1 MIKNSIFSTVLMASA
16 ISLVNLSAHAN
27 TFAIQLT
34 ASDFV
39 NLSDNG
45 VAAPTDPLTGVITY
59 EATGINNPIL
69 AFDSINL
76 TIDGHSYAPT
86 DLGFFEDGVSPID
99 QIGAVSGGVTAIY
112 SRTDDFT
119 FLWNRNTLAPFQILY
134 TSAKRDGIFLSTT
147 FTSSSVVTAV
157 PEPSTMALC
166 FLAGGALLPMIH
178 RQWQKRRLSSSVA

>member
-1 MIKNSIFSTVLMASA
+1 MIKNSTICAGLVVSA
-16 ISLVNLSAHAN
+16 ISLGNLSAQAD
-27 TFAIQLT
+27 TFAIQFT

-134 TSAKRDGIFLSTT
+134 SSSQRDGIFLSTT
-147 FTSSSVVTAV
+147 FTSSTVVTAV
-157 PEPSTMALC
+157 PEPSVTALC
-166 FLAGGALLPMIH
+166 FLAGGALLPMVR
-178 RQWQKRRLSSSVA
+178 RQSQKRRLSSPVA